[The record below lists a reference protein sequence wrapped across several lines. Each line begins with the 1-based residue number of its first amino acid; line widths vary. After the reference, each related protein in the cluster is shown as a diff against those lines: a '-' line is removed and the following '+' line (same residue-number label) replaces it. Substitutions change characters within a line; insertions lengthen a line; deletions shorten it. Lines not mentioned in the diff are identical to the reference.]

1 MTHLNPRA
9 PNNDESLEVHAQ
21 RAFGVVCQFRVL
33 CSLKPA
39 EIGSLF
45 LRTYNDWSNDSGTR
59 LGAALAYYT
68 LFSIAPILIVVTGVA
83 GLFVSQTVA
92 RGYIAPW
99 LDRLLS
105 PEGARAAELMLSQF
119 ESPTGGILAT
129 LAGLVTL
136 FLGTSALVSELRQSL
151 NLVWRVND
159 PSQDTSILDAVREM
173 VSDRLYAFLVV
184 VGAGLLV
191 ILSLLVSTAVAA
203 VGTYVQGWLPLPEV
217 LLQTINFIMAFVLTT
232 AMFAVVYKV
241 VPDAHV
247 AWGDACVGAAL
258 TAILFN
264 IGGMLFSVFVGKA
277 AVSVYGTAASV
288 LALLLWVFCSAQV
301 FFLGAEL
308 TRIFANQYGGR
319 IVPRHRSVS
328 GRLPREPHHQS
339 IA

>member
-9 PNNDESLEVHAQ
+9 PNNDESPVVHAQ
-21 RAFGVVCQFRVL
+21 RAFGVLCQFCVL
-33 CSLKPA
+33 CTLKPS

-83 GLFVSQTVA
+83 GLFVSQAVA
-92 RGYIAPW
+92 RGHIAPW

-105 PEGARAAELMLSQF
+105 PEGAQAAELMLSQF
-119 ESPTGGILAT
+119 ENPTGGIVAT
-129 LAGLVTL
+129 LGGLVTL

-159 PSQDTSILDAVREM
+159 PSQDMTLLQAVREM
-173 VSDRLYAFLVV
+173 VSDRLYAVLVV
-184 VGAGLLV
+184 VGAGVLV

-203 VGTYVQGWLPLPEV
+203 VGTYVQGWLPLPEA
-217 LLQTINFIMAFVLTT
+217 LLQTINFIMAFILTT
-232 AMFAVVYKV
+232 AMFAMVYKV

-264 IGGMLFSVFVGKA
+264 VGGILLSVFVGKA

-288 LALLLWVFCSAQV
+288 LALLLWVFYSAQV

-308 TRIFANQYGGR
+308 TRIFANQYGGG
-319 IVPRHRSVS
+319 IVPRHRSMS
-328 GRLPREPHHQS
+328 GRLPREPHGQS